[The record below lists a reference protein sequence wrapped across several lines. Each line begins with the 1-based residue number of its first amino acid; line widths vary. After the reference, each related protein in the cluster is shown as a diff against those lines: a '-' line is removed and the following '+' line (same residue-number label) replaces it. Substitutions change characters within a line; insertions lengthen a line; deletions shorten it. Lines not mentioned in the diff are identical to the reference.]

1 MKESMAVA
9 KTTTELLSKGCSGAQ
24 ELDTGSPQQKNGNQ
38 GVKFKIETGKYELGN
53 YYVVKTV

>member
-1 MKESMAVA
+1 MAVA